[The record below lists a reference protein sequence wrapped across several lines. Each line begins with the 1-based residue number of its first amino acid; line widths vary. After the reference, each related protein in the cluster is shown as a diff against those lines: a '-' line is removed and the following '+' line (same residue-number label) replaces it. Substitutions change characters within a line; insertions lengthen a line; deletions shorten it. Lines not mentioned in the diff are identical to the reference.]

1 MKDIKRVQ
9 IVVRDEDSAKNSDGV
24 IFDAYRSVKRA
35 IVFLKEFGITVKE
48 ETLYHLW
55 KQPDLSKSEIS
66 FGIQPEYHEKL
77 MNSCPMH
84 KRIPLNQALDKDSAH
99 FGILPFVD

>member
-9 IVVRDEDSAKNSDGV
+9 IVIRDDDSAKNSDGV
-24 IFDAYRSVKRA
+24 IFDFYRSVKRA
-35 IVFLKEFGITVKE
+35 TVFLKEFGIIVTE

-66 FGIQPEYHEKL
+66 FGIQPEFHEKL
-77 MNSCPMH
+77 MNSCPVN
-84 KRIPLNQALDKDSAH
+84 KRLPLNHALDKDSAC